1 MGIWVR
7 KVTMVCSNRRRRAI
21 LVRPLLTFLSVGSHK
36 APPPSK
42 GLPEESIR
50 VRMVGGHT
58 RLPNPIE
65 LRSASEHVP
74 YRASSL
80 QVRLAS
86 IVSML
91 ESKRG
96 LVPRNL
102 QKQRKLI
109 VVGRCSFDSLL
120 IMLIEESLP
129 LESC

>member
-58 RLPNPIE
+58 RLPNHFE
-65 LRSASEHVP
+65 LRIASNHV
-74 YRASSL
+74 L
-80 QVRLAS
+80 
-86 IVSML
+86 
-91 ESKRG
+91 
-96 LVPRNL
+96 
-102 QKQRKLI
+102 
-109 VVGRCSFDSLL
+109 
-120 IMLIEESLP
+120 
-129 LESC
+129 